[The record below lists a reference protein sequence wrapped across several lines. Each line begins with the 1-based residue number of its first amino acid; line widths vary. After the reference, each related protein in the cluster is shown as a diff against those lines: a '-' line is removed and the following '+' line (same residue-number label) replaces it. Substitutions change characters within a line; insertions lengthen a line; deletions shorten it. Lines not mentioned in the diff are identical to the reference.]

1 MSYSPPTLART
12 HCVLFYFQAWSSS
25 SRSLLWRYTASPR
38 GVMTV
43 LATARGYV
51 GGGAV
56 GVVQQRGVPSMPCD
70 NLLVLVICA
79 CVYFSYVLCGTVSIT
94 VSYLYVAHTYTHT
107 HTPPTHTHTHTHTAH
122 THTHTPHTHHHTHTT
137 HTHTHTHTH
146 HRVYTGLVDGSVC
159 HLSRTGLRQKSLHSF
174 QQSVSV
180 MKAVGGRLVVGAYD
194 GAVKVRSGEGPSQHC
209 WHVRGCEDSWSCSVF
224 IDCCTSA
231 SVRWILCLLCEGVSD
246 V

>member
-107 HTPPTHTHTHTHTAH
+107 HTPPHTH
-122 THTHTPHTHHHTHTT
+122 THTHTPHTHTHTHHTHTT
-137 HTHTHTHTH
+137 THTPHTHHTHTHTP
-146 HRVYTGLVDGSVC
+146 
-159 HLSRTGLRQKSLHSF
+159 
-174 QQSVSV
+174 QSVH
-180 MKAVGGRLVVGAYD
+180 
-194 GAVKVRSGEGPSQHC
+194 RSGGWLGLSPQPDRTATEVSPLLPAVCQCYEGC
-209 WHVRGCEDSWSCSVF
+209 GRE
-224 IDCCTSA
+224 A
-231 SVRWILCLLCEGVSD
+231 SRRCL
-246 V
+246 